1 MVCVMEETKKEI
13 MAEFEE
19 IKKLIL
25 YKDIADNK
33 YYLEDYIGN
42 RVEIPTK
49 VLSIRIS
56 NALNKFNIE
65 SKEEPK
71 KDIDLGP
78 IENTD
83 EVAAED
89 LFETSIVEIPPIE
102 IPKKEESDEVADGV
116 FFETSI
122 VEISEKEKVE
132 EPDENKEYAKE
143 VISAIKKVCSICKT
157 NEATHKGGL
166 CNKCYHKE
174 YYKNP
179 PKKVSP
185 KQKQQKEQTELDTLL
200 AQKKGSNICVCG
212 VNSTNHVGL
221 CTKCA
226 IRKKYLLKKK
236 LKVQAQD
243 QQPHKKKTVEE
254 LLNSI

>member
-1 MVCVMEETKKEI
+1 MEETKKEI

-49 VLSIRIS
+49 VLSLRIS

-65 SKEEPK
+65 SKDESK
-71 KDIDLGP
+71 KDSDFKP
-78 IENTD
+78 DEKCMTAMFKSD
-83 EVAAED
+83 EVAIEE
-89 LFETSIVEIPPIE
+89 LIGIPLIE
-102 IPKKEESDEVADGV
+102 IPKKEES
-116 FFETSI
+116 
-122 VEISEKEKVE
+122 VEPNK
-132 EPDENKEYAKE
+132 NKEYAKE

-166 CNKCYHKE
+166 CKNCYHKE

-185 KQKQQKEQTELDTLL
+185 EEKQENEQKELDTLL
-200 AQKKGSNICVCG
+200 AQKKGSNICICG
-212 VNSTNHVGL
+212 VDSTNKLGL
-221 CTKCA
+221 CKSCDD
-226 IRKKYLLKKK
+226 RRKYLLKKK